1 MVVKQFVEQTS
12 CLLVFTHS
20 EQRTGHQFLEVVAV
34 IVRQPRHPL
43 VGFLAYVVVLI
54 EVAHV
59 LDEVVHLV
67 GIQLGVELAQVFVG
81 LVYASPRNQYLGHQI
96 VVVGSL
102 LVADAVGILAGRV
115 IVGIE

>member
-1 MVVKQFVEQTS
+1 MVVKQFIEQPS
-12 CLLVFTHS
+12 SLLVFAHS
-20 EQRTGHQFLEVVAV
+20 EQRTGHQFLEVIAV
-34 IVRQPRHPL
+34 VVRHTQHPL
-43 VGFLAYVVVLI
+43 VGFLAYAVVLI

-67 GIQLGVELAQVFVG
+67 GVQLGVELAQVFVG